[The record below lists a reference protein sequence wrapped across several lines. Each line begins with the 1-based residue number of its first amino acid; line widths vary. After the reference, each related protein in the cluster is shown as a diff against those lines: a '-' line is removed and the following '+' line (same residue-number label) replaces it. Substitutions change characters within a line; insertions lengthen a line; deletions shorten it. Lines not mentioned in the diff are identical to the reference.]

1 MKIFKGGNSMALKN
15 TINLNQLTQEELNCV
30 KHIAS
35 SHLVMSEKFNLY
47 SNQIQDPQFKQML
60 TQSATDAKTTATNL
74 INSL

>member
-1 MKIFKGGNSMALKN
+1 MVLKN

-74 INSL
+74 INSLQEG

>member
-1 MKIFKGGNSMALKN
+1 MALKN
-15 TINLNQLTQEELNCV
+15 TINLNSLTQEELNCV

-60 TQSATDAKTTATNL
+60 TQSSTDAKTTATNL

>member
-1 MKIFKGGNSMALKN
+1 MVLKN

>member
-1 MKIFKGGNSMALKN
+1 MALKN
-15 TINLNQLTQEELNCV
+15 TINLNNLTQEELNCV

-47 SNQIQDPQFKQML
+47 ANQIQDPQFKQML

-74 INSL
+74 VNSL